1 MTTALIERLT
11 FNEPLEFRS
20 AGEGKIVAHGYGAV
34 FNKLSQN
41 LGGLVE
47 RVAPGAFTKTIAEAD
62 IRALFNHDPNYLLGR
77 SAAGTLRLSED
88 GTGLPYEIDL
98 PDTMA
103 GRDVATMLERRDIT
117 GSSIGFRVIED
128 EWGETEQGFPL
139 RTLKQVALRD
149 VGPVTFPAY
158 TDTEAALR
166 SLAEARS
173 LDLAVVRDAA
183 GRNELRSLIFAP
195 QEQENREAEE
205 RDNGRETPT
214 VVHRPRISWLY

>member
-117 GSSIGFRVIED
+117 GSSPTPIPRRPFAVWPKRGRS
-128 EWGETEQGFPL
+128 TSPSCAMQ
-139 RTLKQVALRD
+139 
-149 VGPVTFPAY
+149 PA
-158 TDTEAALR
+158 AM
-166 SLAEARS
+166 SS
-173 LDLAVVRDAA
+173 DL
-183 GRNELRSLIFAP
+183 
-195 QEQENREAEE
+195 
-205 RDNGRETPT
+205 
-214 VVHRPRISWLY
+214 